1 MIEIFK
7 RNLFIN
13 SLLLL
18 PYAALLRIKTF
29 IDPTLQVPADG
40 QSVLS
45 NIIYSLLPYSIL
57 QSIISLLIVFFIA
70 NMINR
75 LCIKNR
81 LANTIT
87 LIPGLFFILFS
98 SLLPSFLELSESL
111 LSLFFVV
118 AMVGVLMQTYKRPR
132 ASDLIFNTGLY
143 TGLAALFLFAST
155 SFMLSAFVGLI
166 ILRSFKLK
174 ERLQL
179 LLGFLT
185 PFLFFGVYLFY
196 NDILSQTISKEVFGA
211 FSVPTFN
218 LEWGVE
224 SIILTS
230 ILALGLL
237 ISILGYGFYTSK
249 KSIQAQKKV
258 DILYWVALAS
268 LIGLLLVN
276 QVTLSYALF
285 LIFPLSIF
293 ISMSFLNIRNKLVL
307 ELLHLG
313 AVIAVMGIHFAII
326 F

>member
-196 NDILSQTISKEVFGA
+196 NNILSQTISKEVFGA

>member
-196 NDILSQTISKEVFGA
+196 NNILSQTISKEVFGA
-211 FSVPTFN
+211 FSLPTFN

-230 ILALGLL
+230 VLALGLL